1 MDVDFYAFSKAVNE
15 ANKTREE
22 ALKCSIYVLNRALRL
37 SPEMRRSMI
46 EHLIKLLKEKNLTQ

>member
-15 ANKTREE
+15 TNKTREE

-37 SPEMRRSMI
+37 SPEMRSSMI
-46 EHLIKLLKEKNLTQ
+46 EHLIRLLEDKNITQ